1 MTGAQALERRR
12 GVVGE
17 EGRELVLVRESVS
30 RFVGSRP
37 GADVDDR
44 EDVVQEAMARLLE
57 NRSRLDPAAWE
68 AYAVVSARNLLR
80 DRDRASAVSRRHEH
94 RLHEPDL
101 RPSPEEHVLTQEE
114 HSAVRRALTTLPRED
129 AELLADRYGSD
140 ALPARTVPGSVVARL
155 ARARARLR
163 LAYVLEHTGVEL
175 PTSRCRPVLE
185 AVSSGDRRRQDRLGA
200 ARHAAVCRVCATY
213 VPVLATRRRSLAA
226 LHPLVWAAVAAG
238 ALWTAVRRHPT
249 SSTAVAALA
258 LTGAVV
264 VGGAVE
270 REPQPRLPASATPV
284 VPEVTV
290 DGRPLVPADGGTPLR
305 GPASASAV
313 PVQAVAA
320 DEGFWVGEG
329 PGARVW
335 VQLVGAGESD
345 QAVRVGDRVSFE
357 GRAVPVPPGFAA
369 RVGLTAAEGA
379 AELERTGVLVEVP
392 RDGLAV
398 R

>member
-1 MTGAQALERRR
+1 M
-12 GVVGE
+12 GE
-17 EGRELVLVRESVS
+17 EGRELVLVRASVS

-37 GADVDDR
+37 GADVEDR

-94 RLHEPDL
+94 RLHEPDV
-101 RPSPEEHVLTQEE
+101 RPSPEEQVLTQEE

-129 AELLADRYGSD
+129 AELLADRYVVDG
-140 ALPARTVPGSVVARL
+140 PPGRTVPGAVVARL

-163 LAYVLEHTGVEL
+163 VAYVLEHTGVEL

-200 ARHAAVCRVCATY
+200 ARHVAACRVCATY
-213 VPVLATRRRSLAA
+213 VPVLASRRRSLAA
-226 LHPLVWAAVAAG
+226 VHPLAWAGVASA
-238 ALWTAVRRHPT
+238 ALWSGVRRHPT
-249 SSTAVAALA
+249 SSAAAAAVVLVGAVTVGAALD
-258 LTGAVV
+258 
-264 VGGAVE
+264 
-270 REPQPRLPASATPV
+270 REPPPRLPATATSAA
-284 VPEVTV
+284 PEVTV
-290 DGRPLVPADGGTPLR
+290 DGRPLLPADGSGPRR
-305 GPASASAV
+305 GRASASDV
-313 PVQAVAA
+313 PVQAVSA

-329 PGARVW
+329 PGRRVW
-335 VQLVGAGESD
+335 VQLVGAGEST
-345 QAVRVGDRVSFE
+345 QAVRAGDRVSFE
-357 GRAVPVPPGFAA
+357 GRAVPVPPGFAV

-392 RDGLAV
+392 RDRLAV